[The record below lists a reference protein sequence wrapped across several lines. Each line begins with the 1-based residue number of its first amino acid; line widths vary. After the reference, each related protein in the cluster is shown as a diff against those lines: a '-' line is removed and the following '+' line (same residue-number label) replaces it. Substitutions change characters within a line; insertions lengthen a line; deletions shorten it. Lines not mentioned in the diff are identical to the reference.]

1 MSCPS
6 EKLVTAVKTGKPT
19 SLAVCHSENKI
30 FFVHMLSICGHCS
43 RVHPFRTDIS
53 GKRNRS
59 DAHLAFFNFL
69 QKAPLLETH
78 GEVQLT
84 DEDGHVKIL
93 KGIMNP
99 LEWDMDTIEQPL
111 LLAHACCWGLA
122 QKLEPTFTRA
132 HFYRLMRQVHPI
144 IPRKREVED
153 EQWRLALFS
162 HRAAAYYSIASSDP
176 TGSSYRTKGST
187 GLKGLLKRFASLP
200 RELQQIIWRQIPA
213 KFITSYLLAAAE
225 TVAVASDSKDKLEVT
240 APIFSHQP
248 LIPEGLLGRA
258 WLYTTFI
265 SILGCRYV
273 QQIHVSKA
281 QPPSGSC
288 ALEID
293 IRRIS
298 HLHFTVQ
305 EVGISAIQIAY
316 KDGTESDWLGDPEGG
331 WRGSTRGLHLTDL
344 RVWQDDL
351 KVLSLIPHSRE
362 NEDSNG
368 HDQPP
373 KTFASRTLWNIL
385 PRRTTGDELRLAQSP
400 SIHVPLMH
408 HPGWSLNQ
416 YLPFFDD
423 GCHATGMTVYLG
435 YNGTNGIVI
444 HGQKLVH
451 GAGLREGLSMYMP
464 FNHGERIVRLSVL
477 SSEYKHQKGPFLL
490 VETEVKP
497 ENHTTTQDVT
507 RRCVFFGPAHLLFAP
522 LRDMNWTSLLP
533 GPAKGDTSVLKGLIV
548 DPLAL
553 GEGADFITLGIHVI
567 RTEKEQSYEAQ
578 GQASNSIQSII
589 VPELRPSEGY
599 FDHLTVAELLNVKEL
614 AVQKTSRTESLRPR
628 CTGLIICYL
637 DGSKAV
643 LGQWD
648 VSASSTIIYDAA
660 NGTPLTSLLFQKG
673 PSGIGDGRGYM
684 VDIVANTSEEAYHAQ
699 SSQEEVDF
707 DLAPEWAD
715 SAFEWQA
722 SRSESVCWIFGER
735 TDFVRYCQLEEL
747 EIQPRKSIPYAEQ
760 LYSSYDVETEHFKV
774 KMSDTVILIGPE
786 GSGKSTIGKIIADA
800 LSRELYSL
808 DRHRDE
814 LYAPYGYDK
823 AFAEEIYKEQG
834 LWAFYQHWKT
844 FEYKAVTHIL
854 QNAKQEGDEFYGKIL
869 DFGAGH
875 SVFEN
880 PEELAHIEALMQPYE
895 NVFLV
900 LPCEDVDEVVR
911 ITEERRGHELG
922 LNRHFVEH
930 PSNKRLAKHII
941 YTKDMT
947 AEECAEKVLR
957 IVKSREEV

>member
-1 MSCPS
+1 MCNRSMSPRLNLLADPALSRSISAESLICTSRSRRLAFQPYKS
-6 EKLVTAVKTGKPT
+6 PTKMVQSPTGWGTPKEGGVDQLVDYT
-19 SLAVCHSENKI
+19 SLTFE
-30 FFVHMLSICGHCS
+30 F
-43 RVHPFRTDIS
+43 
-53 GKRNRS
+53 GK
-59 DAHLAFFNFL
+59 
-69 QKAPLLETH
+69 T
-78 GEVQLT
+78 
-84 DEDGHVKIL
+84 
-93 KGIMNP
+93 
-99 LEWDMDTIEQPL
+99 
-111 LLAHACCWGLA
+111 
-122 QKLEPTFTRA
+122 
-132 HFYRLMRQVHPI
+132 
-144 IPRKREVED
+144 
-153 EQWRLALFS
+153 
-162 HRAAAYYSIASSDP
+162 
-176 TGSSYRTKGST
+176 
-187 GLKGLLKRFASLP
+187 
-200 RELQQIIWRQIPA
+200 
-213 KFITSYLLAAAE
+213 
-225 TVAVASDSKDKLEVT
+225 
-240 APIFSHQP
+240 
-248 LIPEGLLGRA
+248 
-258 WLYTTFI
+258 
-265 SILGCRYV
+265 
-273 QQIHVSKA
+273 
-281 QPPSGSC
+281 
-288 ALEID
+288 
-293 IRRIS
+293 
-298 HLHFTVQ
+298 
-305 EVGISAIQIAY
+305 
-316 KDGTESDWLGDPEGG
+316 
-331 WRGSTRGLHLTDL
+331 
-344 RVWQDDL
+344 
-351 KVLSLIPHSRE
+351 RE

-589 VPELRPSEGY
+589 VPKLRPSEGY
-599 FDHLTVAELLNVKEL
+599 FDHLTVAELLN
-614 AVQKTSRTESLRPR
+614 
-628 CTGLIICYL
+628 
-637 DGSKAV
+637 
-643 LGQWD
+643 
-648 VSASSTIIYDAA
+648 
-660 NGTPLTSLLFQKG
+660 KG

-715 SAFEWQA
+715 SAFGWQA

-747 EIQPRKSIPYAEQ
+747 EIQPRKSIPYAVHHMP
-760 LYSSYDVETEHFKV
+760 YDIETEHLKV

-823 AFAEEIYKEQG
+823 ALAERIYEEQG
-834 LWAFYQHWKT
+834 LWPFYQHWKP

-854 QNAKQEGDEFYGKIL
+854 LNAKQEGDEFYGKIL